1 MPPLFQ
7 ARTNR
12 LRAKSLKTYFCKT
25 VYSRFNYHRG
35 AVNAAIEFG
44 RRQIMAGM
52 RECCCGVDVHKSFI
66 VAVIAEFKGRE
77 VVFSKY
83 ARFSTFTQGLR
94 EFKEWLRDHKCFD
107 VCLESTGKYYVPV
120 YRIVSDENFHVDVV
134 HPKYVKAPRGK
145 KNDKR
150 DAKRIA
156 DMYMRDHIAEYSLI
170 PPADILAIRDVT
182 RYRRK
187 TVNSITAEKNRMS
200 NCLTVSCIKLDEVLS
215 DTYGKTGQAIIK
227 QIIKTGG
234 CDFDP
239 KPYIDKRV
247 KASLEAFKMALDG
260 NVTPA
265 TLTKMKMIQQ
275 RIDFLGKQKAELES
289 AMESLSKDY
298 SRQLEIVDSAPG
310 VDSLSA
316 ISIISEIGVD
326 MKQFGSVKRFL
337 SWVGVVPQNNESA
350 GKKKSTRI
358 GKGNTWLK
366 PVIVQC
372 ANAAILDKKHPEMR
386 DKYLAIKKRRGH
398 GKALIAIS
406 KRLMTAIYY
415 MLLRDEM
422 YNPHIANDTAP
433 KRGRIFLEEL
443 IEHYRLK
450 GYTII
455 TNRETA

>member
-1 MPPLFQ
+1 
-7 ARTNR
+7 
-12 LRAKSLKTYFCKT
+12 
-25 VYSRFNYHRG
+25 
-35 AVNAAIEFG
+35 
-44 RRQIMAGM
+44 
-52 RECCCGVDVHKSFI
+52 
-66 VAVIAEFKGRE
+66 
-77 VVFSKY
+77 
-83 ARFSTFTQGLR
+83 
-94 EFKEWLRDHKCFD
+94 
-107 VCLESTGKYYVPV
+107 
-120 YRIVSDENFHVDVV
+120 
-134 HPKYVKAPRGK
+134 
-145 KNDKR
+145 
-150 DAKRIA
+150 
-156 DMYMRDHIAEYSLI
+156 MYMRDHIAEYSLI
-170 PPADILAIRDVT
+170 PPADILAIRDIT

-215 DTYGKTGQAIIK
+215 DTYGKTGQALIN

-247 KASLEAFKMALDG
+247 KASLEDFKMALDG

-265 TLTKMKMIQQ
+265 TLIKMKMIQQ
-275 RIDFLGKQKAELES
+275 RTDFLEKQKAELES
-289 AMESLSKDY
+289 TMESLSKDY

-350 GKKKSTRI
+350 GKKKSTRV

-372 ANAAILDKKHPEMR
+372 ANAAINDKKHPEIHE
-386 DKYLAIKKRRGH
+386 KYLAIKKRRGH

-406 KRLMTAIYY
+406 KRLMTAIYF

-422 YNPHIANDTAP
+422 YNPHIGNDAAP
-433 KRGRIFLEEL
+433 KRGKISLEKL

-450 GYTII
+450 GYTIVTDNEI
-455 TNRETA
+455 A

>member
-1 MPPLFQ
+1 
-7 ARTNR
+7 
-12 LRAKSLKTYFCKT
+12 
-25 VYSRFNYHRG
+25 
-35 AVNAAIEFG
+35 
-44 RRQIMAGM
+44 MASM
-52 RECCCGVDVHKSFI
+52 KECCCGVDVHKNFI
-66 VAVIAEFKGRE
+66 IAVIATFIGRE
-77 VVFSKY
+77 VVFTKY
-83 ARFSTFTQGLR
+83 TRFSTFTNGLR
-94 EFKEWLRDHKCFD
+94 EFKEWLRAHNCFD
-107 VCLESTGKYYVPV
+107 ICLESTGKYYVPV
-120 YRIVSDENFHVDVV
+120 YRIVSDETFHVDVV

-156 DMYMRDHIAEYSLI
+156 DMYMRDHIAEYSMI

-187 TVNSITAEKNRMS
+187 TVNAITAEKNRMS
-200 NCLTVSCIKLDEVLS
+200 NCLTVSCIKLDEVIS
-215 DTYGKTGQAIIK
+215 DTYGKTGQAIIG
-227 QIIKTGG
+227 QIIQNGS

-247 KASLEAFKMALDG
+247 KATLEDFKMALDG
-260 NVTPA
+260 DVTPS
-265 TLTKMKMIQQ
+265 TLTKMTMIQQ
-275 RIDFLGKQKAELES
+275 RMDFLGKQKAELEL

-298 SRQLEIVDSAPG
+298 SHQLEIVDSAPG
-310 VDSLSA
+310 VDSISA

-326 MKQFGSVKRFL
+326 MKEFGSVKRFL

-372 ANAAILDKKHPEMR
+372 ANAAIKDKGHPEIHE
-386 DKYLAIKKRRGH
+386 KYLAIKKRRGH
-398 GKALIAIS
+398 GKAIIAIA

-415 MLLRDEM
+415 MLLRNEM
-422 YNPHIANDTAP
+422 YNPKIGKDVAP
-433 KRGRIFLEEL
+433 KRGKIVLEKL

-455 TNRETA
+455 TRDAAV